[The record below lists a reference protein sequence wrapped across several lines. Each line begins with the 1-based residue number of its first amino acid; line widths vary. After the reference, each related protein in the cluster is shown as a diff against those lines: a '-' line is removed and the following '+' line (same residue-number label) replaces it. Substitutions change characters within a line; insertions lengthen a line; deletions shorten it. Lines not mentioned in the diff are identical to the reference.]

1 MSKQSTFLSSQ
12 QAFVIDC
19 AMEQAHG
26 AILDQNCL
34 TKPIHVLRAEP
45 KKQGVWR
52 ILLLGFDAVALSS
65 WWFCLAVV
73 MRALGKQIHKKQIS
87 LQHALI

>member
-12 QAFVIDC
+12 EAFVIDY

-45 KKQGVWR
+45 KKQGV
-52 ILLLGFDAVALSS
+52 
-65 WWFCLAVV
+65 
-73 MRALGKQIHKKQIS
+73 
-87 LQHALI
+87 

>member
-12 QAFVIDC
+12 EAFVIDC
-19 AMEQAHG
+19 AVEQAQG

-45 KKQGVWR
+45 KNPKNPSVGLWCYRFIQLV
-52 ILLLGFDAVALSS
+52 ILPG
-65 WWFCLAVV
+65 CGYEGP
-73 MRALGKQIHKKQIS
+73 GKTNS
-87 LQHALI
+87 